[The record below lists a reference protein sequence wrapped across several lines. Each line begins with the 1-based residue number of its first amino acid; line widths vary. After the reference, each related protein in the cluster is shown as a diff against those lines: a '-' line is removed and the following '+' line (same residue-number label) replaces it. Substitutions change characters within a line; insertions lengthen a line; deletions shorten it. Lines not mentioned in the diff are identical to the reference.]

1 LEHFDHVRLNFHNR
15 SIVLFGQVSGDVFDR
30 AFAIT
35 KLQNLDSDIVRIKQS
50 FWRKDDPAPTGCV
63 VTQLD
68 VWRNGRL
75 RSSVNDG
82 ADPLDTLG
90 HSMPPV

>member
-1 LEHFDHVRLNFHNR
+1 
-15 SIVLFGQVSGDVFDR
+15 VSGDVFDR

-50 FWRKDDPAPTGCV
+50 FWRKDNPAPTACV
-63 VTQLD
+63 VTQLN

-75 RSSVNDG
+75 RRSINDG
-82 ADPLDTLG
+82 ADALDTLG
-90 HSMPPV
+90 HPMPPV